1 MSFLISVFVNEGIVL
16 ASDRRI
22 TYTDTQIIN
31 GNLVK
36 RIGIHNNNSTD
47 KTFICPNGAGIS
59 VCGNATLLNKPITG
73 FILDMIRTKISETCE
88 IEDMPQIIINYFNAL
103 EEIPD
108 TDFIVA
114 GYDIKYKKRQLIYK
128 LNVQT
133 KKVENIDTTLQGATW
148 QGETSTFTRLIKNV
162 ALKIEDGTYE
172 DLPVENILFEFF
184 TLQDAVDFARYA
196 VETTIQTMRF
206 KNVVETVG
214 GDVDI
219 LVITPNETKWLQKKN
234 LF

>member
-1 MSFLISVFVNEGIVL
+1 MSFLISVYVNEGIVL

-22 TYTDTQIIN
+22 TYTNTQIIN
-31 GNLVK
+31 EKLVEK
-36 RIGIHNNNSTD
+36 IGIHNSDSTD

-73 FILDMIRTKISETCE
+73 FILNMIRTKISEKCE
-88 IEDMPQIIINYFNAL
+88 IEDIPQIIINYFNAL
-103 EEIPD
+103 EEIPN

-114 GYDIKYKKRQLIYK
+114 GYDTKHKERQLIYT
-128 LNVQT
+128 LNVKT
-133 KKVENIDTTLQGATW
+133 KDIEKIDTTLQGAIW
-148 QGETSTFTRLIKNV
+148 KGEASTFTRLINNV
-162 ALKIEDGTYE
+162 ALKTKDGTYK